1 MERGVRLA
9 GRISD
14 WNDDKGFGFVV
25 PNGGGERAFIHIS
38 QFQQGSRRPVP
49 GDLISYLP
57 GKDARGRTQATQARH
72 AGQKP
77 QPPRG
82 PSRAPRAALGGVAL
96 ALVVMAAALGKV
108 PVAMAGA
115 YVILS
120 SLSYLMYGLDK
131 AAAGKDR
138 RRTPE
143 SSLHLVDLLGGWPG
157 ALVAQQQFRHK
168 TVKSS
173 FQRVFWATVV
183 VNLAAAAWLM
193 STGRAS
199 ALIRMF
205 GG

>member
-1 MERGVRLA
+1 MERVVRLA

-14 WNDDKGFGFVV
+14 WNDEKGFGFVV

-57 GKDARGRTQATQARH
+57 GKDAGGRTQAMHVRH
-72 AGQKP
+72 AGQKL

-96 ALVVMAAALGKV
+96 ALAVMAAALGKF

-120 SLSYLMYGLDK
+120 GLSYLMYGFDK
-131 AAAGKDR
+131 AAAGKER

-199 ALIRMF
+199 ALIRMLS
-205 GG
+205 G